1 MTKKQVTESILEAL
15 KNAKLYREE
24 FIKLHN
30 LPAKHNSHFFSDITE
45 ATIEPFKELI
55 RKQEMT
61 AEEAVVALIGGAA
74 MIQQVH
80 VDKVRKIKG

>member
-30 LPAKHNSHFFSDITE
+30 LSAKHNSHFFSDITE
-45 ATIEPFKELI
+45 ANIEPFKEMI
-55 RKQEMT
+55 SRQEMT
-61 AEEAVVALIGGAA
+61 PEEAVVVLMGSAA
-74 MIQQVH
+74 MIQQMY
-80 VDKVRKIKG
+80 VDKVRKPKE